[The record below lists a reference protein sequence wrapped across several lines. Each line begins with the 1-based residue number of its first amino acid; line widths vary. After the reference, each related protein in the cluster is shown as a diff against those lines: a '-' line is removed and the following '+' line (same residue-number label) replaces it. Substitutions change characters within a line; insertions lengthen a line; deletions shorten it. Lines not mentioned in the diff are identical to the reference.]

1 MNFIM
6 DLLMRQFAGPLVS
19 QISRKIGADE
29 DTTRKAISV
38 AVPLLIA
45 ALARN
50 SSQPKGAEAL
60 HRALNKD
67 HDGGILDN
75 PMGLLANPQ
84 PAKGAGILRHT
95 LGGRRNT
102 VEKRIAQGTGLNADA
117 TGQLLEIIAPMVM
130 GTLGRTQRQQGFDAN
145 RLSEFLGGQR
155 QEAQA
160 SRPDIMGVLGNLLDA
175 NDDDSIADDI
185 GRITGKLFDRR

>member
-6 DLLMRQFAGPLVS
+6 DLLMRQFTGPLVS
-19 QISRKIGADE
+19 QVSRKIGADE

-50 SSQPKGAEAL
+50 SSQTKGVKAL
-60 HRALNKD
+60 HRVLDND
-67 HDGGILDN
+67 HDGGIFDN
-75 PMGLLANPQ
+75 PMGFLANPQ

-95 LGGRRNT
+95 LGGRRNA
-102 VEKRIAQGTGLNADA
+102 VEKRIAQGTGLDADA
-117 TGQLLEIIAPMVM
+117 SGQLLEIIAPMVM
-130 GTLGRTQRQQGFDAN
+130 GALGRTQQQQGFDAN
-145 RLSEFLGGQR
+145 RLSEFLGNQHR
-155 QEAQA
+155 EAQA
-160 SRPDIMGVLGNLLDA
+160 SRPDIMRVLGNLLDA

-185 GRITGKLFDRR
+185 GRIAGKLFGKR